1 MKKFANNQ
9 ILSLSRYVKKIN
21 LNSSNKTKNNYLENI
36 SSKKQ
41 IKSTD
46 INVLLNRVKINR
58 KNESIKKFYFS
69 AAASLGLIIFG
80 VLIF

>member
-1 MKKFANNQ
+1 MKKFVNNQ
-9 ILSLSRYVKKIN
+9 LSSLDRYIKKTYS
-21 LNSSNKTKNNYLENI
+21 NSNSKTSNNFFKNV